1 MPCNSACSALNSEGN
16 IFQCGKEEMAAINT
30 SAAILTLVSDLNLT
44 VACSPT
50 EPRNDGGSP
59 FTTPGGGCY
68 YWNSGQPAG
77 NVDCDSVLNGNR
89 IPLCYCVPGPPAPI
103 PDPSGPWL
111 AGVAF
116 QPCSHTCQKEGFA
129 NCGKEEMAAI
139 NSSAALFTLTSHLN
153 LTCNPPTGSPFRDGG
168 GSPFTTT
175 SGSCY
180 YWDPSK
186 PAEEVNCDTVLNS
199 GRQPMCYCVPGPPAP
214 IPGPPENWISAAANQ
229 PCNTACSNAGF
240 DECGQEEMAAIN
252 STATLSTLL
261 SLLNL
266 TCTPPATGSPFRDGG
281 GSLRS
286 QRQSFANNRKAEP
299 ELRLH
304 MLCRFLCRV
313 VTFDLRSSQ
322 IVEMEAENLED
333 ELPYSQRE
341 SWKDISPIPQNDG
354 PHPLAVI
361 KYPLGFE
368 EVHNYFRAIQQRNE
382 TSERALHLTADVIE
396 HNSANY
402 TAWYYRRRCL
412 KDLGIDL
419 EDERVFTDKWARDCP
434 KNYQVWYHRRWL
446 VSEMAARARSHTP
459 GPEAE
464 ATIQQIAKT
473 ELDYHL
479 ECMRVNSDYK
489 NYNGWSHRQ
498 YILQQFNMWHEE
510 LPFVELLL
518 EEDIRNNSAWN
529 HRYTVVRNQSWPL
542 TDSIRDRE
550 LAFAMQAIRKCASN
564 ECAWNY
570 LSAFLGEGDG
580 KVPWTSAPALEMLC
594 REVIHAADNQGPSCC
609 FAIQAL
615 ANIHEARGEVQAALD
630 QYERLKELDRIRAKY
645 WCWRADYL
653 KQKVKGIS

>member
-1 MPCNSACSALNSEGN
+1 
-16 IFQCGKEEMAAINT
+16 
-30 SAAILTLVSDLNLT
+30 
-44 VACSPT
+44 
-50 EPRNDGGSP
+50 
-59 FTTPGGGCY
+59 
-68 YWNSGQPAG
+68 
-77 NVDCDSVLNGNR
+77 
-89 IPLCYCVPGPPAPI
+89 
-103 PDPSGPWL
+103 
-111 AGVAF
+111 
-116 QPCSHTCQKEGFA
+116 
-129 NCGKEEMAAI
+129 
-139 NSSAALFTLTSHLN
+139 
-153 LTCNPPTGSPFRDGG
+153 
-168 GSPFTTT
+168 
-175 SGSCY
+175 
-180 YWDPSK
+180 
-186 PAEEVNCDTVLNS
+186 
-199 GRQPMCYCVPGPPAP
+199 
-214 IPGPPENWISAAANQ
+214 
-229 PCNTACSNAGF
+229 
-240 DECGQEEMAAIN
+240 
-252 STATLSTLL
+252 
-261 SLLNL
+261 
-266 TCTPPATGSPFRDGG
+266 
-281 GSLRS
+281 
-286 QRQSFANNRKAEP
+286 
-299 ELRLH
+299 
-304 MLCRFLCRV
+304 
-313 VTFDLRSSQ
+313 
-322 IVEMEAENLED
+322 MEAENLED

-368 EVHNYFRAIQQRNE
+368 EVHSYFRAIQQRNE

-419 EDERVFTDKWARDCP
+419 EEERVFTDKWARDCP

-446 VSEMAARARSHTP
+446 VSEMAARARAHTP

-498 YILQQFNMWHEE
+498 YILQHFNMWHEE

-594 REVIHAADNQGPSCC
+594 REVIHAAENQGPSCC